1 MRPSDQIES
10 IIKKM
15 SFKAGPEMDK
25 DLWIETSKA
34 QNVSHKD
41 LAPSQYNI
49 GRKIMKSSLTKPSI
63 AAFVMVAFLIGLS
76 LWRGAESGIAL
87 ADVLAR
93 VEQVKAYR
101 SQWSAKVTGED
112 PKKPHSSEIRGTWLV
127 SQEYGW
133 KAKIERLDPKGGEST
148 LQELYFS
155 PEKKTKIIVWPMQKK
170 YRRTE
175 FDDRWAEQW
184 PDYDPRT
191 MTKRILECKYKSL
204 GETTIDGI
212 EVEGFQTT
220 DPNWSGNNPSMSQVD
235 VKMWVDVK
243 TQLPVRYDYTYV
255 LFDPNEDKI
264 IERDN
269 YVVHDFQW
277 DLVVDA
283 AEFEPV
289 IPDDYSGRVV
299 KYPAHITEET
309 VIQSMKLLAELLGK
323 YPEGI
328 FDFLGVRDFTT
339 PRSAFGES
347 ETPAATRL
355 REKIKGLT
363 EDEIADKLAD
373 FLMPIRGSAM
383 FYSRLQWD
391 KKDPAYYGKT
401 VTPKDADK
409 VLLRWKISNNEY
421 RVIYGDLH
429 AENVPTEK
437 LAELEKV
444 VSK

>member
-1 MRPSDQIES
+1 MNSADEIKRFFENAELGINPNADEKVFQDIFQAQRK
-10 IIKKM
+10 ITKKAPAVPGIWRVTIKK
-15 SFKAGPEMDK
+15 
-25 DLWIETSKA
+25 
-34 QNVSHKD
+34 
-41 LAPSQYNI
+41 
-49 GRKIMKSSLTKPSI
+49 SI
-63 AAFVMVAFLIGLS
+63 AKFAVAAIVVIACVIGLS
-76 LWRGAESGIAL
+76 LLRGTQSGIAL
-87 ADVLAR
+87 ADVLSR
-93 VEQVKAYR
+93 IEQVKSYR

-112 PKKPHSSEIRGTWLV
+112 PGKPYISEIRGTWLV
-127 SQEYGW
+127 SQKYGW
-133 KAKIERLDPKGGEST
+133 KGSIERLDPNGGESM

-155 PEKKTKIIVWPMQKK
+155 PEKRTKIIVWPMQKK

-175 FDDRWAEQW
+175 FDDHWAEQW

-204 GETTIDGI
+204 GGTTIDGI

-220 DPNWSGNNPSMSQVD
+220 DPNWSGNNPNMSQID
-235 VKMWVDVK
+235 VKMWVDLK

-255 LFDPNEDKI
+255 LFGPNEGKI

-269 YVVHDFQW
+269 YVVRDFQW

-299 KYPAHITEET
+299 KYPARITEET
-309 VIQSMKLLAELLGK
+309 VIQSMKLIAELLGK

-328 FDFLGVRDFTT
+328 FDFVDVRDFTT

-347 ETPAATRL
+347 QTPAATRL
-355 REKIKGLT
+355 REEMKGLT
-363 EDEIADKLAD
+363 EDQIANKLAD
-373 FLMPIRGSAM
+373 FMIPIRGCAM

-401 VTPKDADK
+401 VTSEDSDK
-409 VLLRWKISNNEY
+409 VLMRWKVSDNEY

-429 AENVPTEK
+429 VESVTPEK
-437 LAELEKV
+437 LAELEAALPK
-444 VSK
+444 